1 MLLPSDQHVLAG
13 AASHIDL
20 LARRKHAVRRLGI
33 VDGLRRWGWI
43 IMINAAKLS
52 NLNGS
57 NIDIQR
63 ITFDQ
68 SEEPC
73 SSIPR
78 SELGH
83 FRNLA
88 RVIGMSASPR

>member
-1 MLLPSDQHVLAG
+1 
-13 AASHIDL
+13 
-20 LARRKHAVRRLGI
+20 
-33 VDGLRRWGWI
+33 
-43 IMINAAKLS
+43 MINAAKQS

-57 NIDIQR
+57 NIDIQH

-78 SELGH
+78 SELGQ
-83 FRNLA
+83 RTNPLTRERAA
-88 RVIGMSASPR
+88 REGRASGTDGVTG